1 MLKGRKTVARDSLEP
16 GEDHGVIE
24 RGTELG
30 VDDRGTEERGTIP
43 PCAH

>member
-1 MLKGRKTVARDSLEP
+1 MEP
-16 GEDHGVIE
+16 GNRGEDHGVD

-30 VDDRGTEERGTIP
+30 LEDRGTEERGTENRGTIP